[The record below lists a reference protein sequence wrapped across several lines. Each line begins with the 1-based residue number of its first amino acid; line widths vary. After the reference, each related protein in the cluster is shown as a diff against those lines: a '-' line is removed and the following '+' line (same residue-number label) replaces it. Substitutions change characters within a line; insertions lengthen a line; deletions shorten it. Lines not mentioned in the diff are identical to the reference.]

1 MDVTGNRNK
10 VRCKQQY
17 CKEQYCIGTW
27 NVRSLIQGK
36 FSLPQFSHLVVSDS
50 LPPPW
55 NAACQAS
62 LSINNAQS
70 LFKLIS
76 TELVMPSNYLIL
88 CCTLLLC
95 LQSFPASGAFHESAF
110 RIRWPKYWSFSFN
123 INPSN
128 KHPGLIF
135 FIIIS
140 NSPFR
145 FFCAFFGICVSGISV
160 SHLSYYNKMY
170 LHKFK
175 GSQLNKSEQHRC
187 QLIHSTLLEMETD

>member
-128 KHPGLIF
+128 KYSGLISFKMDWLDLLQPKGLSRVFSNTTVQKHQF
-135 FIIIS
+135 FSALIS
-140 NSPFR
+140 
-145 FFCAFFGICVSGISV
+145 
-160 SHLSYYNKMY
+160 L
-170 LHKFK
+170 
-175 GSQLNKSEQHRC
+175 
-187 QLIHSTLLEMETD
+187 